1 MTKITA
7 IIGANY
13 GDEGKGLATAYF
25 TKLADDNHKRTI
37 VVLTNGGA
45 QRGHTVESMLDGS
58 RHVFHHFNSK
68 RKRSYA
74 DLYFP
79 SLFIINPI
87 EFIKEREDLL
97 KDGHYI
103 PRAYCHKD
111 SLVTTPYDIFANQIF
126 ETNRGKSRH
135 GSTGMGIWTTMC
147 RHRAVPLTFSDLDRV
162 EKKLDDIVEYTLQSL
177 EGQNIPDDYMKL
189 FKSDGLRQHFIKD
202 CFDMKTSVNEAK
214 DDAFLSKYEEV
225 IFENAQG
232 LLLSYREGDMHT
244 TPSFTGME
252 NINEIAKSIS
262 NVEESEICY
271 VTRSYLTRHG
281 AGPFPT
287 ECDVRKLNPDI
298 IDNTNVHNPWQES
311 IRYGMLDINELNER
325 ITADFA
331 KCKLQNAKKSVM
343 MTHLNEFD
351 METDEIDGLN
361 YTSYDRFFENV
372 HATKR

>member
-1 MTKITA
+1 
-7 IIGANY
+7 
-13 GDEGKGLATAYF
+13 
-25 TKLADDNHKRTI
+25 
-37 VVLTNGGA
+37 
-45 QRGHTVESMLDGS
+45 
-58 RHVFHHFNSK
+58 
-68 RKRSYA
+68 
-74 DLYFP
+74 
-79 SLFIINPI
+79 
-87 EFIKEREDLL
+87 
-97 KDGHYI
+97 
-103 PRAYCHKD
+103 
-111 SLVTTPYDIFANQIF
+111 
-126 ETNRGKSRH
+126 
-135 GSTGMGIWTTMC
+135 
-147 RHRAVPLTFSDLDRV
+147 
-162 EKKLDDIVEYTLQSL
+162 
-177 EGQNIPDDYMKL
+177 
-189 FKSDGLRQHFIKD
+189 
-202 CFDMKTSVNEAK
+202 MKTSVNEAK